1 MRKKAF
7 PQWEKMPEL
16 FRTAI
21 EDDSGP
27 EFVMACE
34 MTGQRLSLRL
44 LMEML
49 IQGRGRKIVDHLLAS
64 GDLSFF
70 EDVALN
76 SLKLGRRVFFGAE
89 NKEKGDPGIRNRP
102 VRS

>member
-1 MRKKAF
+1 MRKKTF
-7 PQWEKMPEL
+7 LQWEKMPEL
-16 FRTAI
+16 LRTAI

-49 IQGRGRKIVDHLLAS
+49 IRGRGRKIVDHLLAA
-64 GDLSFF
+64 GNLSFF
-70 EDVALN
+70 EDCALN
-76 SLKLGRRVFFGAE
+76 SLRLGRRVFFAAE
-89 NKEKGDPGIRNRP
+89 NPKKGDPDIRNRP
-102 VRS
+102 VHN

>member
-16 FRTAI
+16 LRAAI

-34 MTGQRLSLRL
+34 MTGQRLSPRL
-44 LMEML
+44 LAEML
-49 IQGRGRKIVDHLLAS
+49 IQGRGRNITDHLLAS
-64 GDLSFF
+64 GNLSFF
-70 EDVALN
+70 EDVT
-76 SLKLGRRVFFGAE
+76 LKPLKFGRRIFFAAE
-89 NKEKGDPGIRNRP
+89 NKEEGESGVRNRP